1 MKLSCLQNNAALKS
15 ISEIRSFPVFSHLLA
30 PRSSPSSRVRAGH
43 RPFVYCNYHDSHSA
57 RVQVDQLRSYKSLFL
72 KSTSP
77 FGSQRLRA
85 APRSVSSF
93 TLRSFRLHHPAY
105 GTLQPR
111 AFPNIKLPNY
121 YTPDPKS
128 TAQIHTSATS
138 TATHLHIA
146 AMGEKPTADSDSSL
160 SPAPEDLVTPI
171 ETEEVVK
178 TAINDRKRKAVTTV
192 TTTVKTTKRTKKAAV
207 EVKEENATA
216 ETPRKG
222 RAAAKKVE
230 HEDADEN
237 EGADGKTVT
246 VTKKTVK
253 KVTRTKKSKEPVP
266 PLEERTADT
275 KLRIGAHVSVAGG

>member
-1 MKLSCLQNNAALKS
+1 MKLPCLQNNTALKS
-15 ISEIRSFPVFSHLLA
+15 ISYIRSFLGYSHLPT
-30 PRSSPSSRVRAGH
+30 PRSSPSSRVRAEH
-43 RPFVYCNYHDSHSA
+43 RPFTYIDYRDSHYA
-57 RVQVDQLRSYKSLFL
+57 RDQVDQSRSYNLLSF
-72 KSTSP
+72 TSP

-85 APRSVSSF
+85 SLTSVSSF
-93 TLRSFRLHHPAY
+93 TSRSFRFYYPAY

-111 AFPNIKLPNY
+111 AFPNIQSPKHY
-121 YTPDPKS
+121 FPDSSS

-138 TATHLHIA
+138 TATHLHTA
-146 AMGEKPTADSDSSL
+146 AMAEKPTEDSESSL

-178 TAINDRKRKAVTTV
+178 TAINGRKRKAETTV

-230 HEDADEN
+230 YEEDANEDE
-237 EGADGKTVT
+237 GTHGKTAT
-246 VTKKTVK
+246 VTKKTIK
-253 KVTRTKKSKEPVP
+253 KVTRTKKSKESVP